1 MKNYDRNLLAIWL
14 NIVVGFLIIST
25 ITSLIISYFI
35 LDKVYTSSAILMV
48 EGDSSVERATK
59 VYSSVA
65 KSDNTFKQVAAR
77 IDSDLS
83 PGHLSK
89 KIDIT
94 SREDM
99 GLIYITGNDNYAE
112 DSKLIVETII
122 EVIMEESMDMF
133 PNNRL
138 VVIGG
143 PELPLEPSRPK
154 PLFNLVVAWALSIV
168 LSVVIML
175 FNEKYGTAIYD
186 MGDLSGKVDIMGI
199 IPHVTGRFNSIALIK
214 SNAVEA
220 FKVLRINIEAHW
232 EKRGV
237 ILVTSSGIGEGK
249 TTVASSLAISMAKAG
264 SKVILIECDMRRPVI
279 RDIFDI
285 ESSLGLADVFWRD
298 TSLDDVI
305 NGTNIAN
312 LDVITSG
319 YMADSPVELFSSTDI
334 MRKFF
339 VVMRSR
345 YDTVIIDTPCA
356 LSLADTLLLSKF
368 ADNILMVIKYGKTRH
383 EMFIKACGELER
395 VGAKVSGVVLN
406 CVPISKIPYMKFYI

>member
-133 PNNRL
+133 PI
-138 VVIGG
+138 IG
-143 PELPLEPSRPK
+143 
-154 PLFNLVVAWALSIV
+154 W
-168 LSVVIML
+168 
-175 FNEKYGTAIYD
+175 
-186 MGDLSGKVDIMGI
+186 
-199 IPHVTGRFNSIALIK
+199 
-214 SNAVEA
+214 
-220 FKVLRINIEAHW
+220 W
-232 EKRGV
+232 
-237 ILVTSSGIGEGK
+237 
-249 TTVASSLAISMAKAG
+249 
-264 SKVILIECDMRRPVI
+264 
-279 RDIFDI
+279 
-285 ESSLGLADVFWRD
+285 
-298 TSLDDVI
+298 
-305 NGTNIAN
+305 
-312 LDVITSG
+312 
-319 YMADSPVELFSSTDI
+319 
-334 MRKFF
+334 
-339 VVMRSR
+339 
-345 YDTVIIDTPCA
+345 
-356 LSLADTLLLSKF
+356 
-368 ADNILMVIKYGKTRH
+368 
-383 EMFIKACGELER
+383 
-395 VGAKVSGVVLN
+395 
-406 CVPISKIPYMKFYI
+406 

>member
-1 MKNYDRNLLAIWL
+1 M
-14 NIVVGFLIIST
+14 
-25 ITSLIISYFI
+25 
-35 LDKVYTSSAILMV
+35 
-48 EGDSSVERATK
+48 
-59 VYSSVA
+59 
-65 KSDNTFKQVAAR
+65 
-77 IDSDLS
+77 
-83 PGHLSK
+83 
-89 KIDIT
+89 
-94 SREDM
+94 
-99 GLIYITGNDNYAE
+99 
-112 DSKLIVETII
+112 
-122 EVIMEESMDMF
+122 
-133 PNNRL
+133 
-138 VVIGG
+138 VIGG

-285 ESSLGLADVFWRD
+285 ESSLGLADVF
-298 TSLDDVI
+298 
-305 NGTNIAN
+305 G
-312 LDVITSG
+312 
-319 YMADSPVELFSSTDI
+319 E
-334 MRKFF
+334 
-339 VVMRSR
+339 
-345 YDTVIIDTPCA
+345 
-356 LSLADTLLLSKF
+356 TLLRRCDKW
-368 ADNILMVIKYGKTRH
+368 Y
-383 EMFIKACGELER
+383 
-395 VGAKVSGVVLN
+395 
-406 CVPISKIPYMKFYI
+406 